1 MLIRFF
7 LVHVISRLYQTLM
20 TECYFNVTDLQLGVP
35 DACPDELLMDSSEWP
50 EKKYLL
56 YQESQRKSI
65 SRLRS
70 TDSLV
75 LSSPLQQ
82 QEGQ

>member
-1 MLIRFF
+1 MMI
-7 LVHVISRLYQTLM
+7 
-20 TECYFNVTDLQLGVP
+20 ECYINVTDLQSVIH
-35 DACPDELLMDSSEWP
+35 DACPDELLLDSSEWP

-82 QEGQ
+82 QEGR

>member
-1 MLIRFF
+1 MMI
-7 LVHVISRLYQTLM
+7 
-20 TECYFNVTDLQLGVP
+20 ECYINVTDLQSVIP
-35 DACPDELLMDSSEWP
+35 DACPDELLLDSSEWP